1 MISKSQN
8 NGRCLCF
15 RVHGVCVLVASS
27 EVAYLQ
33 CEGKRGDNDED
44 GKKKK
49 KKKKKKKRTRRR
61 KIDAGSIF
69 IPFYVVVFMPLRK
82 VQAKHGDF
90 YGFTARDD
98 YPTLCLY
105 SMSGLRLST
114 SIKHPSTLALQSHN
128 AKPAVRPNG
137 GTRTQRENAE
147 NTAED
152 AYPASQRQ
160 PTPDDEPSA
169 VSSIEQ
175 RAQDSSAMAEF
186 NGRRAPNFSQYL
198 NELNTLP
205 SPFEQTAQP
214 EDLGFD
220 VDAELALFTNAEFL
234 DFDPAGN
241 VGGIDE
247 QQPVSSGTVSPA
259 NGRQDMNYVGIL
271 NDIPMMASGSCLL
284 DMFPVNADFNLSNF
298 PYFQPQQPTAPV
310 QSTTYPSAQPLPAN
324 TSLPQS
330 TPIYQPQQQ
339 QQQQQPQQQ
348 HQHLPSQPQLQT
360 PPQPAVTQSQPA
372 TVSSKRKSDATTTSE
387 ADRLAQEEDKR
398 RRNTAASA
406 RFRIKKKEREK
417 NLEKTV
423 KDVTSK
429 NSALESRVSQLEME
443 NRWLRNL
450 IVEKNGSAISEGDL
464 SGMFHKY
471 QEATGQHQNQKQAST
486 ASPSSELKSSP

>member
-1 MISKSQN
+1 
-8 NGRCLCF
+8 
-15 RVHGVCVLVASS
+15 
-27 EVAYLQ
+27 
-33 CEGKRGDNDED
+33 
-44 GKKKK
+44 
-49 KKKKKKKRTRRR
+49 
-61 KIDAGSIF
+61 
-69 IPFYVVVFMPLRK
+69 
-82 VQAKHGDF
+82 
-90 YGFTARDD
+90 
-98 YPTLCLY
+98 
-105 SMSGLRLST
+105 
-114 SIKHPSTLALQSHN
+114 
-128 AKPAVRPNG
+128 
-137 GTRTQRENAE
+137 
-147 NTAED
+147 
-152 AYPASQRQ
+152 
-160 PTPDDEPSA
+160 
-169 VSSIEQ
+169 
-175 RAQDSSAMAEF
+175 MAEF

-214 EDLGFD
+214 DDLGFD

-271 NDIPMMASGSCLL
+271 ND
-284 DMFPVNADFNLSNF
+284 FNISNF

-339 QQQQQPQQQ
+339 QQQQPQQQ
-348 HQHLPSQPQLQT
+348 HQHLPSQPQLQA

-372 TVSSKRKSDATTTSE
+372 TVPSKRKSDATTTSE

-486 ASPSSELKSSP
+486 TSPSSELKSSP